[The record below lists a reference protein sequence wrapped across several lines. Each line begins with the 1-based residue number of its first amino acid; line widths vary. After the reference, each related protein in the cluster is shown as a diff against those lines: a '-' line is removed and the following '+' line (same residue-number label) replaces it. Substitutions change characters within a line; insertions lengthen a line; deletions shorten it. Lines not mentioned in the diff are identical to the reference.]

1 MAVNLKPWETDY
13 AEQLAYIAN
22 NYNIAKFMRNR
33 FPHPYSYD
41 DAKNFIGWIQEN
53 YNNLVFA
60 IECDGIIVGS
70 IGLFPGDD
78 IYCATAELGY
88 WIGEEYWGRG
98 IATAA
103 LLQMVDY
110 GFANFLFNKIKA
122 HVFHPNTAS
131 MRVLEKCGF
140 CKESVLKAS
149 VYKYDEYLDEHLY
162 AVFREKDVTY

>member
-98 IATAA
+98 IASAA

-110 GFANFLFNKIKA
+110 VFANFSFNKIKA